1 MILQIEDIRIVHS
14 MIFLFIWLLLV
25 GAVESRMTR
34 QERAAGCSW
43 IGHCAGDRCS
53 TYDDCDGSMICIN
66 GKCSDGTSGGGGT
79 CSPSGELRGRR

>member
-1 MILQIEDIRIVHS
+1 